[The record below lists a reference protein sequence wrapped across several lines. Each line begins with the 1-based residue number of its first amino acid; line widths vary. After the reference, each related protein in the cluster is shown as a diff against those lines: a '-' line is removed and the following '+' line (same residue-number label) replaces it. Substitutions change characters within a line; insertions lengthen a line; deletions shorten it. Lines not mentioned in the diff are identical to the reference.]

1 MVVAIVPAVVVA
13 LTLTGCLSTKTSTT
27 DLFELVTTGT
37 PQEVQAV
44 ITNGADVNAQDDS
57 GMTPLMYAAEY
68 NPNPDVLTVLLK
80 AGADVNVADN
90 YGLTP
95 LMWDAEYNQNPETIT
110 TLLKAGADLK
120 AQDKGGFTALMIA
133 ASRSLNPEII
143 ITLLKAG
150 ADAKAKNGKGYT
162 ALDYAKY
169 NRFLEGTDAL
179 KELEEAS
186 KANEK
191 EQYRRVEGNKA

>member
-1 MVVAIVPAVVVA
+1 MKKRMVVAIVLAFVVA
-13 LTLTGCLSTKTSTT
+13 LTLPGCLSIKASTT

-37 PQEVQAV
+37 PQDVQAV
-44 ITNGADVNAQDDS
+44 IREGADVNAQDDS

-68 NPNPDVLTVLLK
+68 NSDPDVITVLLT

-95 LMWDAEYNQNPETIT
+95 LMWAAEYNQNPETIT
-110 TLLKAGADLK
+110 TLLRAGADLK

-133 ASRSLNPEII
+133 ASRSLHPEII
-143 ITLLKAG
+143 ITLLNAG
-150 ADAKAKNGKGYT
+150 ADANAKNGKGYT

-179 KELEEAS
+179 KKLEEAS
-186 KANEK
+186 KAHGK
-191 EQYRRVEGNKA
+191 QQII